1 MDQKAYG
8 YVFEFVKGKNHSVL
22 DVANM
27 FNIDPI
33 YKENKPG
40 EAQETLA
47 DYSLAKEVLGWT
59 PEIDLQ
65 YYINTLKL

>member
-1 MDQKAYG
+1 MNQNAYG
-8 YVFEFVKGKNHSVL
+8 YTFEFGRGKNHSVL
-22 DVANM
+22 DIANM
-27 FNIDPI
+27 FNIKPI
-33 YKENKPG
+33 YKENKLG